1 MSKTIAYVGALA
13 AALLVASAG
22 TAAAQ
27 SDEFVEAGSGSG
39 SDSGSLSGS
48 SLADGD
54 EAEGDATEEVAAEG
68 DELGSVGEL
77 APASVTGSLPGYATG
92 PLGSTATLVCNV
104 GSVAGLA
111 ANVTGVPLPIPIS
124 GICSVLNPLAKSG
137 DALMG
142 GDVQGSVDAVI
153 GGIPLVGGSVTNNV
167 DTSSVADQ
175 VEGLVGDR
183 LGSLAESSLSPE
195 S

>member
-54 EAEGDATEEVAAEG
+54 EVEG

>member
-13 AALLVASAG
+13 AALLVTSAG

-27 SDEFVEAGSGSG
+27 SDELLGAGSGPGSV
-39 SDSGSLSGS
+39 SDSLSAS
-48 SLADGD
+48 TPDD
-54 EAEGDATEEVAAEG
+54 AEEIEDDATEG

-111 ANVTGVPLPIPIS
+111 ANVTGVPLPLPIS
-124 GICSVLNPLAKSG
+124 GICSVINPLAASG

-153 GGIPLVGGSVTNNV
+153 GGVPIIGGSVSKNV
-167 DTSSVADQ
+167 DTSSVADR
-175 VEGLVGDR
+175 VEDLVGDR
-183 LGSLAESSLSPE
+183 LGSLAGSSLSPE
-195 S
+195 N